1 MEETAKF
8 IIAEESGKW
17 SQLEITEDKQTAA
30 GLSSYKK
37 RKHQEGMSSGTGSR
51 LRSRSRSCSD
61 KEDKDEDN
69 VDTDRLNL
77 GIKIIKLV
85 EESLGVTIKKK
96 RSRNQKTCTKSG
108 KGNHSK
114 NEVCPGAEAECRKC
128 ERVGHYARVCGSI
141 KDTKSGEEENNALTI
156 EELYGLEVKHGKYPK
171 YSQEEIN
178 NLMVEELYTLQTGSV
193 GPG

>member
-37 RKHQEGMSSGTGSR
+37 RKRQERLNSGTGSR

-61 KEDKDEDN
+61 KEDKDEDD

-96 RSRNQKTCTKSG
+96 RSRNQKTCTKCG

-114 NEVCPGAEAECRKC
+114 NEVCPASEAECRKC
-128 ERVGHYARVCGSI
+128 DRDGHYARVCGSS
-141 KDTKSGEEENNALTI
+141 KDTKSGI
-156 EELYGLEVKHGKYPK
+156 EEL
-171 YSQEEIN
+171 
-178 NLMVEELYTLQTGSV
+178 
-193 GPG
+193 